1 MIELFAKHRV
11 AANLAMLIMILAG
24 FWTLKNVP
32 TQLDPPSP
40 QPYVVVEVE
49 WRSASA
55 EDIEELVTTPI
66 EQQIRTVNNLRELRS
81 RTMNGFVQ
89 VIAEFNMDADMVL
102 ALDTVKQR
110 VANIRNLPP
119 DIEPPVVRRFIDI
132 EPIASILVTGPGT
145 IGDLIPLVRAME
157 KDLMT
162 RGVAAVEYDG
172 LPEEEIALLTP
183 AARLHELGMT
193 LDELAV
199 AISNVSQNVP
209 AGTIGRG
216 QGSRQLRSLDQKR
229 DPIAFEQLHIDHG
242 DRLVRIG
249 DVADVVRRPRDGQ
262 PIVTREGRPAIQM
275 TLMRETDFDAYR
287 GENIVQKWLKDVR
300 PTLPPGV
307 ELSMSYDIWDMLGA
321 QLKMIGNN
329 AWSGLLL
336 VVMTLF
342 LFLNARVSW
351 WVAVGVPVSCLLGL
365 TIFHWVFG
373 FGISIIALIGFV
385 MALGIVVDDA
395 IVVGE
400 DAVTLFEAG
409 ATPTEAAI
417 GGAKRMFV
425 PVIASSLT
433 TLAAFIPLM
442 LFGGQMGA
450 AILALPTVLFCIIT
464 ASLVECF
471 LVLPGHL
478 RASFEK
484 MRGKP
489 TTSKLRARFDAAFA
503 HFLQHRFMPLARAAI
518 DKPGVTLCAAI
529 GAMVCGISLVASQ
542 HVGIHFVT
550 GFDFESI
557 KADVEFSAAA
567 NDREKHAFI
576 TQLEDTLRQTDQQFG
591 SANLNGWTTQQNLA
605 QFNRERQTGVQYLSI
620 AAPYAFA
627 ESRTV
632 EPAVFAKSWRDKIH
646 QPAYVEQ
653 LYVGVEGGANNGQ
666 PDITLVL
673 RGANLESVKAGAEE
687 LARVLEGYPGVSNV
701 LDDLPYGKDQLIFAL
716 TPAGRSLG
724 LTSDSLGRQ
733 LRAAYNGQR
742 VQIFNEND
750 SELEVRVMLPDAER
764 DDLAR
769 LQQFPIQTP
778 SGSLVPL
785 GNVATLYNRRG
796 IDVIRHNNSEMA
808 VRVFADVDEHVN
820 NALAIISDVEK
831 NHVPAITAA
840 HHLTFGLSGKSEGD
854 QLILSTMAFGS
865 VLALILI
872 YLILA
877 WVFASYLW
885 PLAIMTAIP
894 FGLTG
899 AIVGHW
905 LMGIDVG
912 AMSLLAFFA
921 LTGIVVNDGI
931 VLIEFLKAELEAG
944 RPLKESLEAAVRAR
958 FRAVMLTSLTTIA
971 GLMSLMFVTSTLA
984 MYVTPI
990 AVTLCF
996 GLMFSTLLVLLVIP
1010 ALILL
1015 LEALR
1020 QRITHFYQTRIRP
1033 SLSRGKHDHDP
1044 VRSTQDDAPQS
1055 PAAR

>member
-11 AANLAMLIMILAG
+11 AANLAMIIMILG
-24 FWTLKNVP
+24 GIWTLKNIP
-32 TQLDPPSP
+32 TQLDPPMP

-49 WRSASA
+49 WRSAAA

-66 EQQIRTVNNLRELRS
+66 EQQIRTVNNLREVRS
-81 RTMNGFVQ
+81 RTINGFVQ
-89 VIAEFNMDADMVL
+89 VTAEFDMNADMVL

-110 VANIRNLPP
+110 VANIRNLPS
-119 DIEPPVVRRFIDI
+119 DIEPPVVRRFVDM

-145 IGDLIPLVRAME
+145 VGDLIPLVRDME
-157 KDLMT
+157 KELMT

-172 LPEEEIALLTP
+172 LPEEEIALLTSGQ
-183 AARLHELGMT
+183 RLHELGMT
-193 LDELAV
+193 LDELAGE
-199 AISNVSQNVP
+199 ISRVSQNVP
-209 AGTIGRG
+209 AGTIGLG

-229 DPIAFEQLHIDHG
+229 DSLAFEELHIDHG
-242 DRLVRIG
+242 DRLVRLG
-249 DVADVVRRPRDGQ
+249 DIAQVVRRPRDGQ

-287 GENIVQKWLKDVR
+287 GERIVQSWLTDTR
-300 PTLPPGV
+300 PTLPQGV

-336 VVMTLF
+336 VVITLL

-365 TIFHWVFG
+365 TLFHWVFG

-400 DAVTLFEAG
+400 EAVTLFEAG
-409 ATPTEAAI
+409 ASPTDAAV
-417 GGAKRMFV
+417 GGAQRMFV
-425 PVIASSLT
+425 PVLASSLT

-442 LFGGQMGA
+442 LIGGQMGA
-450 AILALPTVLFCIIT
+450 AILALPTVLLCIIT
-464 ASLVECF
+464 ASLLECF

-484 MRGKP
+484 MRGAP

-503 HFLQHRFMPLARAAI
+503 RFLDLRFMPLARAAL
-518 DKPGVTLCAAI
+518 DKPGATLCAAI
-529 GAMVCGISLVASQ
+529 GAMICGISLVAAQ

-550 GFDFESI
+550 GFNFESVE
-557 KADVEFSAAA
+557 ANVEFSAAA
-567 NDREKHAFI
+567 SDTEKRAFI
-576 TQLEDTLRQTDQQFG
+576 AQLEETLAATDRQFDTK
-591 SANLNGWTTQQNLA
+591 NLNGWSTRQNVA
-605 QFNRERQTGVQYLSI
+605 EFNRERETGVQYLSI
-620 AAPYAFA
+620 AAPYAF
-627 ESRTV
+627 EETRTV
-632 EPAVFAKSWRDKIH
+632 APAAFAKTWREKIH

-653 LYVGVEGGANNGQ
+653 LYIGAAGGANNGQ

-673 RGANLESVKAGAEE
+673 RGADLDSVKAGAEA

-742 VQIFNEND
+742 VQIFNENET
-750 SELEVRVMLPDAER
+750 ELEVRVMLPDAER

-785 GNVATLYNRRG
+785 GSVATLSNRRG

-808 VRVFADVDEHVN
+808 VRVFADVDEDTN
-820 NALAIISDVEK
+820 NSLSIISDIEK
-831 NHVPAITAA
+831 NQVPAITAS

-854 QLILSTMAFGS
+854 QLILETMGLGS
-865 VLALILI
+865 ILTLILI

-905 LMGIDVG
+905 LMGIDIG

-921 LTGIVVNDGI
+921 LTGIVVNDAI
-931 VLIEFLKAELEAG
+931 VLISFLKDELEAG

-971 GLMSLMFVTSTLA
+971 GLMSLMFVTSTLS

-996 GLMFSTLLVLLVIP
+996 GLTFSTLLVLLVIP

-1015 LEALR
+1015 LEGMGQR
-1020 QRITHFYQTRIRP
+1020 VQRIFHNRFHKYAFPKEAQP
-1033 SLSRGKHDHDP
+1033 
-1044 VRSTQDDAPQS
+1044 
-1055 PAAR
+1055 

>member
-1 MIELFAKHRV
+1 MSPHRQTSILIELFAKHRV
-11 AANLAMLIMILAG
+11 AANLAMSIMILG
-24 FWTLKNVP
+24 GIWTLKNVP

-119 DIEPPVVRRFIDI
+119 DIEPPIVRRFIDM

-145 IGDLIPLVRAME
+145 IGDLIPLVRGME

-172 LPEEEIALLTP
+172 LPEEEIALLTS

-199 AISNVSQNVP
+199 AIANVSQNVP

-242 DRLVRIG
+242 DQLVRVG
-249 DVADVVRRPRDGQ
+249 DIADVVRRPRDGQ

-275 TLMRETDFDAYR
+275 TLMRETQFDAHR
-287 GENIVQKWLKDVR
+287 GEAIVQQWLKDVR
-300 PTLPPGV
+300 PTLPAGV

-365 TIFHWVFG
+365 TMFHWVFG
-373 FGISIIALIGFV
+373 FGVSIIALIGFV

-400 DAVTLFEAG
+400 DAVTLFESRRDADRSRDRRREADVRAG
-409 ATPTEAAI
+409 A
-417 GGAKRMFV
+417 R
-425 PVIASSLT
+425 VIADDACRVHPADALRWSDGRRDPR
-433 TLAAFIPLM
+433 AADGP
-442 LFGGQMGA
+442 
-450 AILALPTVLFCIIT
+450 VLHHHC
-464 ASLVECF
+464 VPRR
-471 LVLPGHL
+471 VLPRPAGPPEGL
-478 RASFEK
+478 RSKRCAENRRRRNCA
-484 MRGKP
+484 RGSTP
-489 TTSKLRARFDAAFA
+489 PSRG
-503 HFLQHRFMPLARAAI
+503 FLHRRFMPLARAAI

-567 NDREKHAFI
+567 SDREKHAFI
-576 TQLEDTLRQTDQQFG
+576 AQLEDTLRQTDQQFG
-591 SANLNGWTTQQNLA
+591 S
-605 QFNRERQTGVQYLSI
+605 RQISTAGRRSRTSPNSI
-620 AAPYAFA
+620 ANVKPAFSTCRLPRRMR
-627 ESRTV
+627 SRNRAASN
-632 EPAVFAKSWRDKIH
+632 PRCSRKSWRDKIQ

-666 PDITLVL
+666 PDIT
-673 RGANLESVKAGAEE
+673 S
-687 LARVLEGYPGVSNV
+687 
-701 LDDLPYGKDQLIFAL
+701 
-716 TPAGRSLG
+716 
-724 LTSDSLGRQ
+724 
-733 LRAAYNGQR
+733 RAARRQPRVGQSR
-742 VQIFNEND
+742 
-750 SELEVRVMLPDAER
+750 RR
-764 DDLAR
+764 RAR
-769 LQQFPIQTP
+769 
-778 SGSLVPL
+778 
-785 GNVATLYNRRG
+785 ARARR
-796 IDVIRHNNSEMA
+796 
-808 VRVFADVDEHVN
+808 
-820 NALAIISDVEK
+820 
-831 NHVPAITAA
+831 
-840 HHLTFGLSGKSEGD
+840 LSGRVERPRRSAVW
-854 QLILSTMAFGS
+854 QRSTDLRS
-865 VLALILI
+865 SRL
-872 YLILA
+872 
-877 WVFASYLW
+877 
-885 PLAIMTAIP
+885 P
-894 FGLTG
+894 
-899 AIVGHW
+899 
-905 LMGIDVG
+905 
-912 AMSLLAFFA
+912 
-921 LTGIVVNDGI
+921 
-931 VLIEFLKAELEAG
+931 
-944 RPLKESLEAAVRAR
+944 AAVW
-958 FRAVMLTSLTTIA
+958 V
-971 GLMSLMFVTSTLA
+971 
-984 MYVTPI
+984 
-990 AVTLCF
+990 
-996 GLMFSTLLVLLVIP
+996 
-1010 ALILL
+1010 
-1015 LEALR
+1015 
-1020 QRITHFYQTRIRP
+1020 
-1033 SLSRGKHDHDP
+1033 
-1044 VRSTQDDAPQS
+1044 
-1055 PAAR
+1055 